1 MFTYSSQL
9 NWAFIRATNF
19 FRTLE
24 PKLVSSFRSSRLQ
37 LATFT
42 GLSGACGW
50 VITSSERIS
59 AQNYGLHSSHDA
71 CELQPYLASISE
83 GPGFSFVFLSP
94 EYRRNVFFVYEKRLR
109 VYSPPEKV
117 FEYFSSVKVREGTF
131 MTSLD
136 LMRAAVPVFQ
146 PVSSSTIRSGCLGGE
161 HKDAAFSSLSS
172 GSKSNFFDLFD
183 TDSDGLIS
191 FPEYIFFITLLSL
204 SENEVKSTF
213 QKFDRDGSGKLCRIE
228 FNAMMRAMRRSTS
241 RGNGSG
247 QRTGLKSTNPDVIG
261 NGLVHYLFGDP
272 AKEHKLSF
280 EQFESFLR
288 RIKNEIDSLEFQHYD
303 YTNCGSISIQDFGYS
318 VVAGANVRRMQ
329 YFIDRAS
336 RLVSNEIGTCGERV
350 TKEQFL
356 AFCRIL
362 KREGTEFQLKIK
374 NHMQSGGKLTKEY
387 FRSTAMECGAMLSSA
402 QVDVIFFIFDVDG
415 DGELSPDELLDVV
428 CRRE

>member
-1 MFTYSSQL
+1 MGRKRTGTSLQLEQGSHTRSMRHRCKWQLLKLTPMVTYSSQL

-172 GSKSNFFDLFD
+172 VPHLLAWCIFGRRCAVPCSTKLQWLVLYFDMPNLPFLEQSSSVAIVCPKSCPKSWPKSCLESC
-183 TDSDGLIS
+183 TV
-191 FPEYIFFITLLSL
+191 E
-204 SENEVKSTF
+204 EV
-213 QKFDRDGSGKLCRIE
+213 
-228 FNAMMRAMRRSTS
+228 
-241 RGNGSG
+241 
-247 QRTGLKSTNPDVIG
+247 
-261 NGLVHYLFGDP
+261 
-272 AKEHKLSF
+272 
-280 EQFESFLR
+280 
-288 RIKNEIDSLEFQHYD
+288 
-303 YTNCGSISIQDFGYS
+303 
-318 VVAGANVRRMQ
+318 
-329 YFIDRAS
+329 
-336 RLVSNEIGTCGERV
+336 
-350 TKEQFL
+350 
-356 AFCRIL
+356 
-362 KREGTEFQLKIK
+362 
-374 NHMQSGGKLTKEY
+374 
-387 FRSTAMECGAMLSSA
+387 
-402 QVDVIFFIFDVDG
+402 
-415 DGELSPDELLDVV
+415 
-428 CRRE
+428 